1 MNPGLMLL
9 LGIGGLILGLL
20 MLAGWFDW
28 ILRVGGIILIVI
40 GVLGILAG
48 GAKLFGGKSS
58 SMDRF

>member
-48 GAKLFGGKSS
+48 GAKLFSGKGS